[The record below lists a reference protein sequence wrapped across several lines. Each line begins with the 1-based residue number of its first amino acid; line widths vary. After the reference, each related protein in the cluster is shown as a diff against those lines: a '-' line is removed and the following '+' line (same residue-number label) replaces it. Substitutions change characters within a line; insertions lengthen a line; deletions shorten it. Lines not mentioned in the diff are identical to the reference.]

1 MRLPPL
7 NALRAFEA
15 AARHEGFIPASDEL
29 NVTRGAV
36 SRHVKNLEQHIGV
49 PLFVRQAQGVR
60 LTNAGRQ
67 LQPVLAEA
75 LQSIVSEI
83 ERISTDANDLRIIC
97 PPATSIRWLIPRL
110 EDFRKKHP
118 NFRVRL
124 MTDFHGDTGYDS
136 MDFDI
141 GFSVENWPGRP
152 DSIEMIPLFPVRLT
166 PACAPKL
173 LSGQEKLR
181 DVGELAQFDLLHET
195 PKHQDWAEWINVYCP
210 EKLDVRAGL
219 DFPNLDMATRAAV
232 LGAGLVMADLV
243 LCREELE
250 SGALVAPFPEMIC
263 DGPFGAV
270 SLLGSRERWQ
280 EPKIEAFKTWAAET
294 AAQDILQIEKITS
307 SRRS

>member
-15 AARHEGFIPASDEL
+15 AARHEGYIPASDEL

-36 SRHVKNLEQHIGV
+36 SRHIKNLEQHIGV

-75 LQSIVSEI
+75 LNNIASEI
-83 ERISTDANDLRIIC
+83 ERMRTDANDLRIIC

-110 EDFRKKHP
+110 ENFRKKNP
-118 NFRVRL
+118 EIRVRL
-124 MTDFHGDTGYDS
+124 TTDFHGDTGYDS
-136 MDFDI
+136 LDFDI
-141 GFSVENWPGRP
+141 GFSVEKWPRRP
-152 DSIEMIPLFPVRLT
+152 DSTEMIPLFPVRLT
-166 PACAPKL
+166 PACSPEL
-173 LSGQEKLR
+173 LSGQGKLH
-181 DVGELAQFDLLHET
+181 DVGDLARFDLLHET
-195 PKHQDWAEWINVYCP
+195 PKHKDWAAWIDVYCSD
-210 EKLDVRAGL
+210 KLDACSGL

-232 LGAGLVMADLV
+232 LGTGIVMADLV

-250 SGALVAPFPEMIC
+250 SGALVAPFPEMVC

-280 EPKIEAFKTWAAET
+280 EPKIEAFRTWAAET
-294 AAQDILQIEKITS
+294 AAQEA
-307 SRRS
+307 R